1 MIKATSRNA
10 LKQLQT
16 VNDQVLPLF
25 ADVADELI
33 AFNDGD
39 IKAALMKALAFMS
52 GCHQENLVSRSLLN
66 G

>member
-1 MIKATSRNA
+1 MLKATSRNA

-16 VNDQVLPLF
+16 VNDKVLPLF

-33 AFNDGD
+33 ALNDGD
-39 IKAALMKALAFMS
+39 VKVALMKAMAFMS
-52 GCHQENLVSRSLLN
+52 GCHQENMTCRSLLN

>member
-1 MIKATSRNA
+1 VLKATSRNA

-16 VNDQVLPLF
+16 VNEKVLPLF

-33 AFNDGD
+33 ALNDGD
-39 IKAALMKALAFMS
+39 VKAALMKALAFMS
-52 GCHQENLVSRSLLN
+52 GCHQENLVNRSLLN